1 MKNINSQ
8 ATVNLLDIDI
18 DDKLVFDNHIST
30 FCRKASN
37 QLNAFST
44 ELKLTCSK
52 WRIEALGKDVKY
64 VQS

>member
-37 QLNAFST
+37 QLNTFST
-44 ELKLTCSK
+44 ELKLTCS
-52 WRIEALGKDVKY
+52 R
-64 VQS
+64 

>member
-37 QLNAFST
+37 QLNVIST
-44 ELKLTCSK
+44 QLKLTCSK
-52 WRIEALGKDVKY
+52 SRIETPGKDVKY

>member
-30 FCRKASN
+30 CCRKASN
-37 QLNAFST
+37 QLNVIST
-44 ELKLTCSK
+44 QLKLTCSK
-52 WRIEALGKDVKY
+52 SRIEILGKDVKY